1 MSTLV
6 LPYPAINSLLSSPDF
21 SLSVDGKVVWTEY
34 LQRSIPPLREDESW
48 FLHFAQTH
56 ALAAHIAAFAC
67 DGPCE
72 VTIRIAQSFREVTIR
87 PKSLQTPYTRTDNT
101 LTMQIPGP
109 GKLQIEIDDLP
120 PLLLFADPLPTVQP
134 ATVTRVFG
142 PGVHEPGIITLQNG
156 DDIYLAPGAIV
167 YGGLRGAAEGA
178 RVSGQGTLDGSRLD
192 KSMCILDGASDVLIE
207 GITMRCGVAWQN
219 TLRNCDGITYRN
231 VKVLSFVPYGDG
243 IDPVSS
249 KNISIQQCY
258 FRCSDDCMAVKAFTG
273 GGDVSGITVTDSIM
287 AGYAFGDGFTI
298 GFEADCEAME
308 NIVVRNCDILYG
320 LGANRVD
327 GHSGFSIICDGHAT
341 IRNVVFENIRVEEQV
356 LKLFELNV
364 TDSSKYMNTTPGHIE
379 NVLVKDVTWEAVKPM
394 ILHGEANEHAVEN
407 VIFQNCTVAGK
418 SLQMDDA
425 FIDKNVFVRNVVIK
439 P

>member
-1 MSTLV
+1 MSTSV
-6 LPYPAINSLLSSPDF
+6 LPYPAMNSLVSSPDF
-21 SLSVDGKVVWTEY
+21 SLSVDGQAVWTEF
-34 LQRSIPPLREDESW
+34 LQRPIPPLREDESW

-56 ALAAHIAAFAC
+56 SLAVHIAAFAC

-72 VTIRIAQSFREVTIR
+72 VTISTVQPLHNVTIR
-87 PKSLQTPYTRTDNT
+87 PKSLQIPFTQTANT
-101 LTMQIPGP
+101 LIVQLPGP

-120 PLLLFADPLPTVQP
+120 PLLLFADPLPDAQP
-134 ATVTRVFG
+134 ATATRVFG
-142 PGVHEPGIITLQNG
+142 PGEHEPGIMTLQDG

-167 YGGLRGAAEGA
+167 YGGLRGAVKGA
-178 RVSGQGTLDGSRLD
+178 RVSGQGTLDGSRLN

-249 KNISIQQCY
+249 KNIYIQQCF
-258 FRCSDDCMAVKAFTG
+258 FRCSDDCMAVKAYTG
-273 GGDVSGITVTDSIM
+273 GGDVSNITVTDSIM

-298 GFEADCEAME
+298 GFEADCLSME
-308 NIVVRNCDILYG
+308 NIIVRNCDILYG
-320 LGANRVD
+320 LGGNRVE
-327 GHSGFSIICDGHAT
+327 GHSGFSIICDGRAS
-341 IRNVVFENIRVEEQV
+341 IRNVVFENLRVEEQV

-364 TDSSKYMNTTPGHIE
+364 TDSSKYMKTTPGHIA
-379 NVLVKDVTWEAVKPM
+379 NVLVKDVTWEAVKPL
-394 ILHGEANEHAVEN
+394 ILHGEADDHVVEN
-407 VIFQNCTVAGK
+407 VVFQNCTVAGK
-418 SLQMDDA
+418 ALQIDDA
-425 FIDKNVFVRNVVIK
+425 FIDKNAFVRNVVIK